1 MSLLDNLSILIIEMW
16 FFIKAN
22 NSVFHLF
29 IKRNNISSTICQI
42 NIDTIIEAGAF
53 LRYLLVT
60 FHDLKRGSKTH
71 FLRVKST
78 KLVILFLK
86 YDTVPVFYG
95 HLIK

>member
-1 MSLLDNLSILIIEMW
+1 MW

-29 IKRNNISSTICQI
+29 IKRNNISSTICHI
-42 NIDTIIEAGAF
+42 NIDTIIDAGAF
-53 LRYLLVT
+53 LCYLLVTVEYEEQIMT

-78 KLVILFLK
+78 KLVILF
-86 YDTVPVFYG
+86 
-95 HLIK
+95 

>member
-1 MSLLDNLSILIIEMW
+1 MSILIIEMW

-42 NIDTIIEAGAF
+42 NIDTIIDAGAF
-53 LRYLLVT
+53 LRYLLVTVEYEEQIMT

-78 KLVILFLK
+78 KLVILF
-86 YDTVPVFYG
+86 
-95 HLIK
+95 

>member
-1 MSLLDNLSILIIEMW
+1 MW

-42 NIDTIIEAGAF
+42 NIDARAF
-53 LRYLLVT
+53 LRYLLVTVEYEEQIMT

-78 KLVILFLK
+78 KLVILFLR
-86 YDTVPVFYG
+86 YDTVPVFYR

>member
-1 MSLLDNLSILIIEMW
+1 MW

-42 NIDTIIEAGAF
+42 NIDTIIDAGAF

-60 FHDLKRGSKTH
+60 VEYEEQIMTFHDLKRGLKTH

-78 KLVILFLK
+78 KLVILF
-86 YDTVPVFYG
+86 
-95 HLIK
+95 

>member
-1 MSLLDNLSILIIEMW
+1 MW

-42 NIDTIIEAGAF
+42 NIDARAF
-53 LRYLLVT
+53 LRYLLVTVEYEEQIMT

-86 YDTVPVFYG
+86 YDTVPVFYRY
-95 HLIK
+95 LIK

>member
-1 MSLLDNLSILIIEMW
+1 MSILIIEMW

-42 NIDTIIEAGAF
+42 NIDTNIDAGTF
-53 LRYLLVT
+53 LRYLLVTVEYEEQIMT

-78 KLVILFLK
+78 KLVILF
-86 YDTVPVFYG
+86 
-95 HLIK
+95 

>member
-1 MSLLDNLSILIIEMW
+1 MW

-60 FHDLKRGSKTH
+60 VEYEEQIMTLKRGSKTH

>member
-1 MSLLDNLSILIIEMW
+1 MW

-42 NIDTIIEAGAF
+42 NIEAGAF

-60 FHDLKRGSKTH
+60 VEYEEQIMTFHDLKRGLKTH

-78 KLVILFLK
+78 KLVILFLR
-86 YDTVPVFYG
+86 YDTVPVFYR

>member
-1 MSLLDNLSILIIEMW
+1 MW

-42 NIDTIIEAGAF
+42 NIDAGTF

-60 FHDLKRGSKTH
+60 VEYEEQIMTFHDLKRGLKTH

-86 YDTVPVFYG
+86 YDTVPVFYR

>member
-1 MSLLDNLSILIIEMW
+1 MMW

-42 NIDTIIEAGAF
+42 NIDTINDAGTF

-60 FHDLKRGSKTH
+60 VEYEEQIMTFHDLKRGLKTH

-78 KLVILFLK
+78 KLVILFLR
-86 YDTVPVFYG
+86 YDTVPVFYR

>member
-1 MSLLDNLSILIIEMW
+1 MW

-42 NIDTIIEAGAF
+42 NIDTNIEAGAF

-60 FHDLKRGSKTH
+60 VEYEEQIMTFHDLKRGLKT
-71 FLRVKST
+71 FLTCKEYKASNIIF
-78 KLVILFLK
+78 KI
-86 YDTVPVFYG
+86 
-95 HLIK
+95 